1 MDVSSEPVNLLFKE
15 KAMKQIIIFV
25 TLGIIGYGC
34 LAQTTESTASPQP
47 AFSITL
53 SPPAGPIS
61 AASPIEIKITVQNIS
76 GKDIAWEAEF
86 GDTAYKAFH
95 FSLTKGGH
103 EVETTF
109 FHRKVRGK
117 PQPEDPDE
125 VSSGNSFLATFAAGR
140 SVVQTIDLKRLYQI
154 TEPGLYTL
162 EVSRFDGESATIVR
176 SKTLTL
182 KIGP

>member
-1 MDVSSEPVNLLFKE
+1 
-15 KAMKQIIIFV
+15 MKQIIIFA
-25 TLGIIGYGC
+25 TLAMVGYC
-34 LAQTTESTASPQP
+34 CAAQTSQSPQTTASPQP

-109 FHRKVRGK
+109 FHRKITGK
-117 PQPEDPDE
+117 NRSGDPDE
-125 VSSGNSFLATFAAGR
+125 VSSGSSLLATFVAGK

-162 EVSRFDGESATIVR
+162 EASRFDHESATMVH
-176 SKTLTL
+176 SKILTL
-182 KIGP
+182 KIVP

>member
-1 MDVSSEPVNLLFKE
+1 M
-15 KAMKQIIIFV
+15 
-25 TLGIIGYGC
+25 
-34 LAQTTESTASPQP
+34 
-47 AFSITL
+47 
-53 SPPAGPIS
+53 
-61 AASPIEIKITVQNIS
+61 QNIS

-109 FHRKVRGK
+109 FHRKITGK
-117 PQPEDPDE
+117 NRSGDPPE
-125 VSSGNSFLATFAAGR
+125 VSGGSSILATFAAGR

-162 EVSRFDGESATIVR
+162 EVSRFDAESATMVR
-176 SKTLTL
+176 SKTLIL
-182 KIGP
+182 KIVP